1 MRICSIVHQPLQVP
15 KEYFEK
21 FAPLVHDDKPMYTRQ
36 VYVSQ
41 VALFPL
47 PLCTPESSNSPGC
60 LTCGAAGAV
69 FFVCSTRW

>member
-1 MRICSIVHQPLQVP
+1 MHQPLQVP

-47 PLCTPESSNSPGC
+47 PLCAPESSKSRVSH
-60 LTCGAAGAV
+60 AALLV
-69 FFVCSTRW
+69 LFFVCSTRW

>member
-1 MRICSIVHQPLQVP
+1 MHQPLQVP

-41 VALFPL
+41 VALFLL
-47 PLCTPESSNSPGC
+47 PPKTARR
-60 LTCGAAGAV
+60 LTCCAARDGEL
-69 FFVCSTRW
+69 RG

>member
-1 MRICSIVHQPLQVP
+1 MHQPLQVP

-47 PLCTPESSNSPGC
+47 PLCAPESSKSRVSHMRRC
-60 LTCGAAGAV
+60 WCFSLCAARDGEL
-69 FFVCSTRW
+69 RG